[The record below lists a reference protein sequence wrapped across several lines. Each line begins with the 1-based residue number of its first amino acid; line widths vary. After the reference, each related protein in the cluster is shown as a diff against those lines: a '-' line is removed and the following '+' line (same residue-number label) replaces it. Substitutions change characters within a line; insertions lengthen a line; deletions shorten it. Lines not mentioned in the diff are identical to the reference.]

1 MVAQDGGGDDDVLR
15 RLMRAS
21 TSAMPFEA
29 RRDTHLC
36 LSEGFT
42 LQVSDGPHGVNPQSE
57 TL

>member
-1 MVAQDGGGDDDVLR
+1 MVAQDGGDDDVLR

-29 RRDTHLC
+29 RCDTHLC

-42 LQVSDGPHGVNPQSE
+42 LQDF
-57 TL
+57 